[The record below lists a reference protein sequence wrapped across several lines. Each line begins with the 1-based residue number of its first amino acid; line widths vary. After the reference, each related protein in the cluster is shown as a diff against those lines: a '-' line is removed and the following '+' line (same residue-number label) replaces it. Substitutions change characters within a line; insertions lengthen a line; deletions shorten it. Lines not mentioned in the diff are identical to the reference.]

1 MFEKAELRLGW
12 GWRLGGGDSAEAE
25 WQKRHSAQPHVKEPH
40 CKHKYRSTLMSYRL
54 TVGKRYKDWRAA
66 AGAVSKTP
74 YADFVR
80 EYFQFQGR
88 RVEGSQKEFVKRCAW
103 LAAEKET
110 GKNVTGKGRL
120 HTGVMRNTLV
130 KPASA
135 RRRPGLGGPKP
146 KAGFLREALFD
157 WFVDM
162 RSAVACRLPPKFVM
176 HHAEMMAD
184 EIIRGMAR
192 TGHFIPMPRIDKHWL
207 LRWQRDYCVLGHP
220 GFPALV
226 KPAPHPVGKSKEWGS
241 PAPERGHAAHRAHN
255 TKGTQHTSFKGI
267 ISPSK

>member
-80 EYFQFQGR
+80 DCFHFQGKK
-88 RVEGSQKEFVKRCAW
+88 VEDSQRKFVKRCAQ
-103 LAAEKET
+103 LAAEEEA
-110 GKNVTGKGRL
+110 GKNVTARGRPHKGVLRC
-120 HTGVMRNTLV
+120 TLV
-130 KPASA
+130 PPRLA
-135 RRRPGLGGPKP
+135 RRRRSLVGPKC
-146 KAGFLREALFD
+146 KAGFLREALWD
-157 WFVDM
+157 WFVDI
-162 RSAVACRLPPKFVM
+162 RSAVACRIPPKFVLKQ
-176 HHAEMMAD
+176 AQNMANEVVQD
-184 EIIRGMAR
+184 MAR
-192 TGHFIPMPRIDKHWL
+192 TGAFVPMPQISKMWL

-226 KPAPHPVGKSKEWGS
+226 KPASHPVE
-241 PAPERGHAAHRAHN
+241 N
-255 TKGTQHTSFKGI
+255 TSCRGI
-267 ISPSK
+267 ISQAK